1 MRLSSSSRGPL
12 SAANNA
18 DPGEDPDTSATPTLS
33 VPLPNSFVM
42 LKVKEAFS
50 ADPALKNAPIVIDV
64 YDGVVYLTGIVRT
77 QHQQIIAIYVTG
89 GVKGVH
95 AISNRI
101 QIVPPRRQADS

>member
-1 MRLSSSSRGPL
+1 MRISSPSREPL
-12 SAANNA
+12 SASNDAV
-18 DPGEDPDTSATPTLS
+18 PGQGPDTSVTPTLS
-33 VPLPNSFVM
+33 VPLPNSFLM

-64 YDGVVYLTGIVRT
+64 FDGVVYLTGIVKT

-101 QIVPPRRQADS
+101 EIVPPRRKTDS